1 MCMRSLQANQ
11 KIISTKRP
19 LSAVNA
25 IGFPLKANVNF
36 DFSFDE
42 GSVIEKLVVKT
53 LFKILF
59 FFCQK

>member
-11 KIISTKRP
+11 KIISTIRP

-36 DFSFDE
+36 DLSFDE
-42 GSVIEKLVVKT
+42 GSVIEKLVV
-53 LFKILF
+53 
-59 FFCQK
+59 